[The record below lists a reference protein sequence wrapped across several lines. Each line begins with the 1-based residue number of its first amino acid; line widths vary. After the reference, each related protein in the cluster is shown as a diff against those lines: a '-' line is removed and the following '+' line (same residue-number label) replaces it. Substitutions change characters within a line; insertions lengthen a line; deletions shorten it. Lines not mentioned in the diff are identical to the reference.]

1 MVDVNMTDIEKLLAK
16 GQELKQF
23 LRENPEVLEFLRL
36 AAKTTLQNPIII
48 PPDERYIHAGEVAK
62 ILCIDKGAVY
72 RLEKAGRLTAYY
84 VGDASRMKFKLSD
97 VLAVPHMKEV
107 NAR

>member
-1 MVDVNMTDIEKLLAK
+1 MTDIEKLLAK

-23 LRENPEVLEFLRL
+23 LRDSPDVLEFLRL
-36 AAKTTLQNPIII
+36 AAKTTLQKPVII

-97 VLAVPHMKEV
+97 VLAIPQ
-107 NAR
+107 RR

>member
-1 MVDVNMTDIEKLLAK
+1 MVDVNMTDIENLLAK

-23 LRENPEVLEFLRL
+23 IRENPDVLEFLRL

-97 VLAVPHMKEV
+97 VLAIPQ
-107 NAR
+107 RR